1 MAPSE
6 PVKGN
11 RPRSSHLTRFENDL
25 AQGLGQC
32 GRRRG
37 VKTRW
42 IVADPQY
49 DHSMAE
55 LTDLRRRVRQAM
67 QDAKR
72 NAAQR
77 REARD
82 EASKAWD
89 TAVAE
94 IVEPAATQMAAA
106 LTGEG
111 VPFRLETPRGTIRL
125 VSERSKNDY
134 IEIVLDA
141 GDERDVPEVIGRN
154 VVGRGRQG
162 VTLIEE
168 SLGAPSELTDDA
180 VTEFLL
186 KAIGPWIR

>member
-1 MAPSE
+1 
-6 PVKGN
+6 
-11 RPRSSHLTRFENDL
+11 
-25 AQGLGQC
+25 
-32 GRRRG
+32 
-37 VKTRW
+37 
-42 IVADPQY
+42 
-49 DHSMAE
+49 MAE

-94 IVEPAATQMAAA
+94 VVEPAATQMVAA

-111 VPFRLETPRGTIRL
+111 LPFRLETPRGTIRL
-125 VSERSKNDY
+125 VSDRSKNDY

-141 GDERDVPEVIGRN
+141 DDERDVPEVIGRN

-168 SLGAPSELTDDA
+168 SLGAPSELTDDR

-186 KAIGPWIR
+186 NAIGPWLR

>member
-1 MAPSE
+1 
-6 PVKGN
+6 
-11 RPRSSHLTRFENDL
+11 
-25 AQGLGQC
+25 
-32 GRRRG
+32 
-37 VKTRW
+37 
-42 IVADPQY
+42 
-49 DHSMAE
+49 MAE

-125 VSERSKNDY
+125 VSDRSKNDY

-141 GDERDVPEVIGRN
+141 DDERDVPEVIGRN
-154 VVGRGRQG
+154 VVGRGRQS
-162 VTLIEE
+162 VSVIEE
-168 SLGAPSELTDDA
+168 SLGAPSELTDDR

-186 KAIGPWIR
+186 KAIAPWLR

>member
-1 MAPSE
+1 
-6 PVKGN
+6 
-11 RPRSSHLTRFENDL
+11 
-25 AQGLGQC
+25 
-32 GRRRG
+32 
-37 VKTRW
+37 
-42 IVADPQY
+42 
-49 DHSMAE
+49 MAE

-72 NAAQR
+72 KAAQR

-94 IVEPAATQMAAA
+94 VVEPAATQMAAA

-111 VPFRLETPRGTIRL
+111 LPFRLETPRGTIRL
-125 VSERSKNDY
+125 VSERSKDDY
-134 IEIVLDA
+134 IELVLDA
-141 GDERDVPEVIGRN
+141 DDERDAPEVIGRN
-154 VVGRGRQG
+154 VIGRGRQS
-162 VTLIEE
+162 VTVIEE
-168 SLGAPSELTDDA
+168 SLGTPFELTDDA

>member
-1 MAPSE
+1 
-6 PVKGN
+6 
-11 RPRSSHLTRFENDL
+11 
-25 AQGLGQC
+25 
-32 GRRRG
+32 
-37 VKTRW
+37 
-42 IVADPQY
+42 
-49 DHSMAE
+49 MAE

-72 NAAQR
+72 KAAQR

-94 IVEPAATQMAAA
+94 VVEPAATQMAAA

-111 VPFRLETPRGTIRL
+111 LPFRLETPRGTIRL
-125 VSERSKNDY
+125 VSERSKDDY

-141 GDERDVPEVIGRN
+141 DDEREVPEAIGRN
-154 VVGRGRQG
+154 VMGRGRQS
-162 VTLIEE
+162 VTVIEE
-168 SLGAPSELTDDA
+168 SLGAPSELTEDR

-186 KAIGPWIR
+186 KAIGPWLR

>member
-1 MAPSE
+1 
-6 PVKGN
+6 
-11 RPRSSHLTRFENDL
+11 
-25 AQGLGQC
+25 
-32 GRRRG
+32 
-37 VKTRW
+37 
-42 IVADPQY
+42 
-49 DHSMAE
+49 MAE

-72 NAAQR
+72 KAAQR

-94 IVEPAATQMAAA
+94 VVEPAATQMAAA

-111 VPFRLETPRGTIRL
+111 LPFRLETPRGTIRL
-125 VSERSKNDY
+125 VSEHSKDDY

-141 GDERDVPEVIGRN
+141 DDERDVPEVIGRN
-154 VVGRGRQG
+154 VIGRGRQS
-162 VTLIEE
+162 VTVIEE
-168 SLGAPSELTDDA
+168 SLGAPSALTEDR

-186 KAIGPWIR
+186 KASGPWIR